1 MMIKTLF
8 AFPPRRD
15 SLGMVLLLSLLGVGL
30 AGSSSREAMGIEP
43 AREFLNGLR
52 DRGYHDVA
60 LDYLA
65 MMETSPLAP
74 VELKEIIQY
83 EKGVTLIEG
92 SRAQR
97 DQAIRE
103 KFLDDAQQQLKE
115 FTESPRTAQHA
126 LANAARNQ
134 LGNLIVERARMKVE
148 QSKKG
153 DTAKLLK
160 ESNALYEEAYNVFK
174 SMEETVRVQLER
186 IPKVLDLK
194 DKRQAAMAER
204 RNQLRA
210 DYLQTQLTA
219 AAIREEMADTV
230 ESGSDEYN
238 KLLAESA
245 LQYNEIYKKYR
256 TRLAGL
262 YARLYQGRANQRMGK
277 LQDALGYYGE
287 LLDQPDEPE
296 EFRTLKTKTLRLA
309 MEGWLHPSEKK
320 YLEAIKRGSEWIKK
334 SRPTDDRESDWLS
347 IRMSLAKA
355 YKMQADEADP
365 KETRT
370 ISQSVSEAKKQAN
383 IIARTTNEFQDEARQ
398 LVATLGGPDRTGEK
412 PDPRTFDEAK
422 AAGKEALDAVQTS
435 LLVVGQL
442 PRQIASEKDATAK
455 AELEKQ
461 LEEAKDTLL
470 AAREDAMTYYQ
481 LALRMTDS
489 DTPSED
495 INIVRYFLGY
505 LYFLQQDYYRAA
517 LMGEFVARRYPDS
530 AGARQSAKIAMACY
544 IQIYGENN
552 ELAGTLFKEL
562 DKDTN
567 GAVAGEELTALPDIA
582 QGADANADQKVTS
595 EELANRLVNADV
607 TNIVSISEYIADK
620 WADQPEAEEALNT
633 LVPFMINAGE
643 LDRAQ
648 EFLARIPE
656 SSPKRGDSEM
666 KTGQAIWGTFL
677 RESQQL
683 ELSLVDGPPAGVDV
697 AAKREKLKSLTS
709 KAVEILTAGYGR
721 LDKST
726 KPTRSIVT
734 ALLSLA
740 QAHLESQQASN
751 AVEVL
756 EDPNFG
762 PLVLVNKKDPAATD
776 PPVVEEVY
784 KTALRA
790 YISLL
795 GDTQADGAIDKA
807 KDVMEKMKVAIG
819 TDAEGEKRLV
829 SVYVNLAQDLE
840 KQLESAPPAVKKSLS
855 LGFETF
861 LRQLNEGAT
870 ELSILN
876 WVAESFS
883 KLGKSLDNAPA
894 LNDDAKKYYQ
904 ASLDAFQGI
913 IDKVKLEPN
922 MKVQVQL
929 RMASIQGE
937 MRDFDKAVGT
947 FEEVLAANANALNV
961 QVEAAKLIEQWAKQP
976 GQEEKYKDAIVGI
989 RKEGDPKPVI
999 WGWGGISQKTAGNPK
1014 FSETFYDSRLRL
1026 AACRYEHALRV
1037 DGAEKDKLMNAA
1049 KQDISITKRLY
1060 PDLGGALLKPKYD
1073 ALLKKIQTALGENA
1087 VGLEGV

>member
-1 MMIKTLF
+1 MKKTHF

-15 SLGMVLLLSLLGVGL
+15 GLGIVLLLCLLGVGF
-30 AGSSSREAMGIEP
+30 AGSSSREALGIEP

-60 LDYLA
+60 LDYLE

-74 VELKEIIQY
+74 IELKEIIQY
-83 EKGVTLIEG
+83 EKAVTLIEG

-103 KFLDDAQQQLKE
+103 KFLDDAQQLLKE
-115 FTESPRTAQHA
+115 FTESPRTSQHA
-126 LANAARNQ
+126 LANSARNQ

-153 DTAKLLK
+153 DKAKLLK

-174 SMEETVRVQLER
+174 TMEETVKVQLER

-230 ESGSDEYN
+230 AEGSDEFK
-238 KLLAESA
+238 KLLTEAAS
-245 LQYNEIYKKYR
+245 QYDEIYKKYR

-262 YARLYQGRANQRMGK
+262 YARLYQGRANQRVGK
-277 LQDALGYYGE
+277 LQDALGYYSE

-309 MEGWLHPSEKK
+309 MTGWLDPSEKK
-320 YLEAIKRGSEWIKK
+320 YVEAIKRGSEWIKK

-355 YKMQADEADP
+355 YKMQADEAEEKD
-365 KETRT
+365 TRT
-370 ISQSVSEAKKQAN
+370 KSSSISEAKKQAN
-383 IIARTTNEFQDEARQ
+383 FVARTSSEFQDEARQ
-398 LVATLGGPDRTGEK
+398 LVAALGGPDRTGEK
-412 PDPRTFDEAK
+412 ADPRTFDEAK
-422 AAGKEALDAVQTS
+422 VAGKEALDAIQTS
-435 LLVVGQL
+435 MLVVTQL
-442 PRQIASEKDATAK
+442 PGRIAKEKDEAVKADLQTQLDEAQAT
-455 AELEKQ
+455 LE
-461 LEEAKDTLL
+461 
-470 AAREDAMTYYQ
+470 AAQEDAMKYYQ
-481 LALRMTDS
+481 LALQLADS

-505 LYFLQQDYYRAA
+505 LYFLQKDYYRAA

-562 DKDTN
+562 DTDTN

-582 QGADANADQKVTS
+582 QGADKNTDAKVTR
-595 EELANRLVNADV
+595 EELTDRLVEADV
-607 TNIVSISEYIADK
+607 THIVSISEYIADK
-620 WADQPEAEEALNT
+620 WSDQPEAEEALNT

-643 LDRAQ
+643 LDKAQ

-656 SSPKRGDSEM
+656 SSPKRCDSEL

-683 ELSLVDGPPAGVDV
+683 QQLEADGPPADVDV
-697 AAKREKLKSLTS
+697 AAKREELKNLTA
-709 KAVEILTAGYGR
+709 KAVEILNAGYGR
-721 LDKST
+721 LPKT
-726 KPTRSIVT
+726 TPPTRSIVT

-740 QAHLESQQASN
+740 QADLESQQAAK

-756 EDPNFG
+756 EDPTFG
-762 PLVLVNKKDPAATD
+762 PLVLVDKGDPSAKDPA
-776 PPVVEEVY
+776 VVEEIY

-795 GDTQADGAIDKA
+795 GDTAANGAIDKA
-807 KDVMEKMKVAIG
+807 KDVMAKMKTAIG
-819 TDAEGEKRLV
+819 GTPEGEKRLV

-840 KQLESAPPAVKKSLS
+840 KQLESATPEVKRSLS

-883 KLGKSLDNAPA
+883 KLGKSLDDGQA
-894 LNDDAKKYYQ
+894 LNEDAKKYYL
-904 ASLDAFQGI
+904 ASLEAFQNI
-913 IDKVKLEPN
+913 IDKVALEPN

-929 RMASIQGE
+929 RMASIQGD
-937 MRDFDKAVGT
+937 MRDFEKAVGT
-947 FEEVLAANANALNV
+947 FEDVLAANASALNV
-961 QVEAAKLIEQWAKQP
+961 QVEAAKLIELWAKQP

-1014 FSETFYDSRLRL
+1014 FADTFYEDRLHL
-1026 AACRYEHALRV
+1026 ATCRFEHAMRL
-1037 DGAEKDKLMNAA
+1037 DGAEKTKLLDAA

-1060 PDLGGALLKPKYD
+1060 PELGGELMIPKYD
-1073 ALLKKIQTALGENA
+1073 NLLKKIQTALGEPA
-1087 VGLEGV
+1087 VGLAGL